1 MLSSTYTTFSW
12 RRHIQ
17 KVEATFSVS
26 FDKWTESCNYY
37 AINIQNTS
45 IPQTSPRAL
54 ITSPSLLPQPL
65 ASVFS
70 GMSYKWN
77 HEYVFSFLDVV
88 SFINIKHV
96 NFTHFVAQI
105 RHIVHFYYPIAF
117 HYIGVSEFACPFP
130 NWGTFRLFSVI
141 RCYVNYF
148 KHSCIG
154 FCVNRGFI
162 SFE

>member
-1 MLSSTYTTFSW
+1 MLSTTYTTFSW

-17 KVEATFSVS
+17 KVKATFSVS

-37 AINIQNTS
+37 RNQDTEHFDSPNF
-45 IPQTSPRAL
+45 PQGPYN
-54 ITSPSLLPQPL
+54 QPL
-65 ASVFS
+65 PAPSSVFS

-77 HEYVFSFLDVV
+77 HEYVCSLLDVV
-88 SFINIKHV
+88 PFINIKHV
-96 NFTHFVAQI
+96 NFTHFVARI
-105 RHIVHFYYPIAF
+105 RHVVLFYYSIAF
-117 HYIGVSEFACPFP
+117 HYIGVSQFASPFP

-141 RCYVNYF
+141 SCYTNYF

-154 FCVNRGFI
+154 FCVDRGFI